1 MYVQNLDLQT
11 VGGTTWYAERFLA
24 LQRSPKLK
32 LSKFEYVISY
42 QVILKTIYTFPEYLF
57 ALFTE
62 ELFIVYATALAGG
75 LRLKPPPVNLGPSVL
90 WGEKAGPVACW

>member
-1 MYVQNLDLQT
+1 MY
-11 VGGTTWYAERFLA
+11 AKKFSA
-24 LQRSPKLK
+24 LQRSPKLQ

-42 QVILKTIYTFPEYLF
+42 QVIFETIYIFPGDLF

-62 ELFIVYATALAGG
+62 ELFVFYATALAGG